1 MHNNNT
7 NGNGGLENNNNG
19 NNGCGTGE
27 VILSADGVTKIY
39 GMNKGAAEKMMR
51 NGSNKEEVYKKTG
64 ATVALWDVNF
74 EVHHGELFTIMG
86 LSGSGKSTILRCFN
100 RLLSPTS
107 GHVAYRGRDIGDMG
121 TKELLELRRN
131 KVSMVFQHFGLFTH
145 RSVLNNVA
153 YGLEVRNMPKAER
166 TEEAMRLIE
175 MVGLNGW
182 EDKPISSLSG
192 GMKQRVGIARALANN
207 PDVLLMDEPFSAL
220 DPLVRRDMQF
230 ELLSIQR
237 KLEKTVLF
245 ITHDVDEAFKLG
257 DKVAIMRD
265 GKIIQMG
272 TPYSIST
279 EPADD
284 YVKDFVQGADRKQIL
299 TASHVMR
306 NPPCIMGHKADPA
319 TAIMEMSGAQSSS
332 VFIVDNRMRL
342 TGVLSAESAMKAK
355 TMGLPVSEVIERDMI
370 TTTEDTLLSDILP
383 LSAQSSYPIAVL
395 DGAGVLKGVVTK
407 SDVIASLI

>member
-1 MHNNNT
+1 MPNNNNNT
-7 NGNGGLENNNNG
+7 AQNGALESNNS
-19 NNGCGTGE
+19 CDSGE

-51 NGSNKEEVYKKTG
+51 SGSNKEEVYKKTG

-74 EVHHGELFTIMG
+74 QVHHGELFTIMG

-100 RLLSPTS
+100 RLLAPTS
-107 GHVAYRGRDIGDMG
+107 GRVSYRDRDIGEMG
-121 TKELLELRRN
+121 NKELLELRRN
-131 KVSMVFQHFGLFTH
+131 KISMVFQHFGLFTH
-145 RSVLNNVA
+145 RTVINNVA

-166 TEEAMRLIE
+166 TEKAMRLIE

-192 GMKQRVGIARALANN
+192 GMKQRVGIARALAND

-272 TPYSIST
+272 TPYDIST
-279 EPADD
+279 DPADD

-299 TASHVMR
+299 TARHVMR
-306 NPPCIMGHKADPA
+306 NPPCIMQHKAALA
-319 TAIMEMSGAQSSS
+319 TAMTEMSRAHSTS
-332 VFIVDNRMRL
+332 VFVVDNRMRL
-342 TGVLSAESAMKAK
+342 TGIVSAEGAIRAR
-355 TMGLPVSEVIERDMI
+355 TMGLPVSEVIERDI
-370 TTTEDTLLSDILP
+370 ISTTEDTLLSDILP
-383 LSAQSSYPIAVL
+383 LSAQSNYPIAVL
-395 DGAGVLKGVVTK
+395 DSTGVLKGVVTK
-407 SDVIASLI
+407 SDVITSLI

>member
-1 MHNNNT
+1 MHNNT
-7 NGNGGLENNNNG
+7 NGNHEVENSNSCENN
-19 NNGCGTGE
+19 E
-27 VILSADGVTKIY
+27 VILSAESVTKIY
-39 GMNKGAAEKMMR
+39 GSSRGAAEKIMR
-51 NGSNKEEVYKKTG
+51 NGGGKSEVYKKTG

-74 EVHHGELFTIMG
+74 QVHKGEIFTIMG

-107 GHVAYRGRDIGDMG
+107 GCVSYRDKNIGEMD
-121 TKELLELRRN
+121 KAELLELRRN

-145 RSVLNNVA
+145 RTVLNNVA
-153 YGLEVRNMPKAER
+153 YGLEVRNMPKSER
-166 TEEAMRLIE
+166 VDAAMQLID

-182 EDKPISSLSG
+182 EDKPIASLSG
-192 GMKQRVGIARALANN
+192 GMKQRVGIARALAND
-207 PDVLLMDEPFSAL
+207 PEVLLMDEPFSAL

-237 KLEKTVLF
+237 KLEKTILF

-257 DKVAIMRD
+257 DRVAIMRD
-265 GKIIQMG
+265 GKIIQIG
-272 TPYSIST
+272 TPDLIST

-284 YVKDFVQGADRKQIL
+284 YVKEFVRGADRKQIL
-299 TASHVMR
+299 TARHVMR
-306 NPPCIMGHKADPA
+306 NPPCLMKQKADLSA
-319 TAIMEMSGAQSSS
+319 AILEMSSAQSNS

-342 TGVLSAESAMKAK
+342 TGVLNAEGAMKAK
-355 TMGLPVSEVIERDMI
+355 TEGLPISAVIEHDVL

-395 DGAGVLKGVVTK
+395 DSFGVLKGVVTK